1 MKAPNKLNEKTNEN
15 NDEMKKLQQININR
29 LRCDRKVIVLHP
41 TQGRVKAEAQS
52 DWSRVCVRY
61 CGASGGM
68 VLWSLVLVFGAMVL
82 R

>member
-41 TQGRVKAEAQS
+41 TQGPS
-52 DWSRVCVRY
+52 
-61 CGASGGM
+61 
-68 VLWSLVLVFGAMVL
+68 
-82 R
+82 